1 MLAMIDSHL
10 LTCGEHTVLRS
21 EAEEVRAVMSFLNTG
36 PLHENTPQTLK
47 ELAAVLM
54 QTYDP
59 HSIPLFQEIIQ
70 SNPKFIDNLCAV
82 MINHL
87 ALARRYVPGKIDM
100 DLLYFKAMEKNGDLD
115 GILDRGPSAWR
126 RFIGGRI
133 EVHELACHHEGV
145 LDSVP
150 AAQIGKT
157 LRQWFSVPRPRLAPM
172 ASPSN
177 RSVTG
182 EMSVA

>member
-1 MLAMIDSHL
+1 MIDSYVFAG
-10 LTCGEHTVLRS
+10 GELAGPRS
-21 EAEEVRAVMSFLNTG
+21 EAEEVRAVMGFLDTH

-47 ELAAVLM
+47 ELAAVLV

-59 HSIPLFQEIIQ
+59 HSIPLFQEIIRSDPQ
-70 SNPKFIDNLCAV
+70 FIHNLCAV

-87 ALARRYVPGKIDM
+87 ALARKYVPGKIDI
-100 DLLYFKAMEKNGDLD
+100 DLLYFRAMENKGDLD
-115 GILDRGPSAWR
+115 GILDRSPSAWR

-145 LDSVP
+145 LDAVP
-150 AAQIGKT
+150 AAQIGNT
-157 LRQWFSVPRPRLAPM
+157 LRQRFSMPRLHRAPM
-172 ASPSN
+172 ASPSIL
-177 RSVTG
+177 SATG